1 MRSRSRFRS
10 RAAAALALS
19 AALLLGACSS
29 GDDTAGTTTDVSV
42 TQAIDIV
49 AQEDMNI
56 LDVRTPAEFAAGHLE
71 GAVNIDVQSPSFDA
85 AVSQLPKDEEWFVY
99 CRSGN
104 RSGVATDRMADLGFT
119 RMYDLQGGINDWT
132 AAGQPVVTD

>member
-1 MRSRSRFRS
+1 MRSRSRS
-10 RAAAALALS
+10 GLAAVALS

-29 GDDTAGTTTDVSV
+29 GDDVGGATTDVTV
-42 TQAIDIV
+42 EEAVAVV

-56 LDVRTPAEFAAGHLE
+56 LDVRTPAEFAAGHLD
-71 GAVNIDVQSPSFDA
+71 GALNIDVQSTSFDA

-104 RSGVATDRMADLGFT
+104 RSGVATDRMAELGFT

>member
-1 MRSRSRFRS
+1 MRTRS
-10 RAAAALALS
+10 RALAAVALS
-19 AALLLGACSS
+19 ATLLLGACSS
-29 GDDTAGTTTDVSV
+29 GDDTAGSITDVTV
-42 TQAIDIV
+42 TEAVDVV

-71 GAVNIDVQSPSFDA
+71 GAVNIDVQSPDFDA
-85 AVSQLPKDEEWFVY
+85 AVAQLPKDEEWFVY

-104 RSGVATDRMADLGFT
+104 RSGVATDRMAELGFT

-132 AAGQPVVTD
+132 AAGQPVVTG